1 MFGGSGF
8 MAPNVCLER
17 VLEMTVCLE
26 NKPKRNVK
34 VTLCKGRR
42 VQGHSLGITQPFLHT
57 FSNLVLISMH
67 VFVG

>member
-1 MFGGSGF
+1 LFGGSGF

-42 VQGHSLGITQPFLHT
+42 VQGHSLGITQPFFT
-57 FSNLVLISMH
+57 YI
-67 VFVG
+67 